1 MDPRA
6 GAATEGAEDEEALA
20 VLALVDLRPD
30 LVHRLLDNVV
40 PGLEIKKR
48 KESSRMYRESND

>member
-30 LVHRLLDNVV
+30 LVHRLLDDVV

-48 KESSRMYRESND
+48 IQSNLP